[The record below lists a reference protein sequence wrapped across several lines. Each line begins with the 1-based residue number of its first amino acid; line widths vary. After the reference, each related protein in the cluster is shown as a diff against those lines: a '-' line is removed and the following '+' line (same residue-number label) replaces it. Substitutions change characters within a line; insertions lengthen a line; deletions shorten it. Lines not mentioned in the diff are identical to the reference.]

1 MSAGVVI
8 FAAVWCGGCGS
19 GSPTPASAPAPGGGG
34 PKTATNDPK
43 LQEQLKGTWHVTS
56 IEAAGKALPPDR
68 VQKIN
73 LQYVFDGDK
82 VTIHRPERP
91 DNTYTFTLD
100 ASDPKKIT
108 INQSPTVHG
117 LYAVEGNKLRLC
129 LMVDENQNAGFP
141 TELASKASPK
151 TDLLTLERH

>member
-1 MSAGVVI
+1 MRVMSAGAMI
-8 FAAVWCGGCGS
+8 FAAALCGGCGS
-19 GSPTPASAPAPGGGG
+19 GSATPAGGAPKA
-34 PKTATNDPK
+34 TTNDPK
-43 LQEQLKGTWHVTS
+43 LLEQLKGTWHVTS
-56 IEAAGKALPPDR
+56 IEAAGKAVPPDR

-82 VTIHRPERP
+82 VSLHRPDRP

-100 ASDPKKIT
+100 ASSDPKKIT
-108 INQSPTVHG
+108 LNQSPIVHG

-129 LMVDENQNAGFP
+129 LMVDENPNAGFP